1 MHLPSCLL
9 LLSACLL
16 ATPALSPSAVA
27 QSKKPAAAPRHAP
40 LPTGPH
46 AIGYFEDWVAAIHR
60 EAGQAVCY
68 AFTRAASSAPAVA
81 GRGDVVLT
89 VAERPGGGRD
99 VVAISAGFAYSR
111 NAAVAVSV
119 EPAGPAPF
127 RAEFYTTQRSGFA
140 RDGRAA
146 VAAFEKGR
154 QVVARS
160 PGPDS
165 RVVSDHFS
173 LRGFSAAHAAIEKA
187 CPPGKAA
194 S

>member
-1 MHLPSCLL
+1 MHLTSCLL

-16 ATPALSPSAVA
+16 ATPALA
-27 QSKKPAAAPRHAP
+27 QSKQPAPAPRRAP
-40 LPTGPH
+40 IANGPH

-60 EAGQAVCY
+60 EAGQPVCY
-68 AFTRAASSAPAVA
+68 AFTRASASTPDIA

-119 EPAGPAPF
+119 EQGGQTPF
-127 RAEFYTTQRSGFA
+127 RAEFYTAQRSGFA
-140 RDGRAA
+140 RDGHAA
-146 VAAFEKGR
+146 VLAFEKGR
-154 QVVARS
+154 VVVARS

-173 LRGFSAAHAAIEKA
+173 LRGFSAAYAAIQKA
-187 CPPGKAA
+187 CPAGKA
-194 S
+194 SSS